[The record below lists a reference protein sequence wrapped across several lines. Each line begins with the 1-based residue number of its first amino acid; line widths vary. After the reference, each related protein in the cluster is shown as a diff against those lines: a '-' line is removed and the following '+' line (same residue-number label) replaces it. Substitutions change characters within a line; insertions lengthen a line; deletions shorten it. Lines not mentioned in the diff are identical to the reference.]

1 MKKKL
6 LSAVLVVSMVAFALV
21 GCSDGTTTES
31 ASVSTETSTGEVAAE
46 ETTAEDTVAE
56 SSGKDTLV
64 VGLNSDITSL
74 DPAYAYDH
82 TTNQVVNQITEGL
95 LTFDEN
101 GVMQPKLCKEW
112 EAVDATTYVYQIRD
126 DVTFSDGTPMTM
138 DDVLFSV
145 KRHMDPE
152 VASYVAWFYDK
163 VESIEQ
169 TGDWELTVKLSEPDA
184 SWQYAFATTAG
195 HIISK
200 AYYEEHADT
209 FGTPEGGILGTG
221 AYVFNS
227 WVTGSEIVLD
237 YNENYWAGETP
248 DVKHIDFQ
256 IIEEETTR
264 VTAMVN
270 GQIDFTLDPPTEL
283 LSQLEESENVS
294 LSEVPAWSVLYL
306 AMNCQKAPF
315 DDVNVRKAISYAIDK
330 DALYASMLTKEGTT
344 ANNSIPF
351 SSSLYGAAADSWNTF
366 AESAVE
372 YSGDIEKAKECLAA
386 SAYPDGFD
394 CTLYVNT
401 NSLRNSI
408 ALYVQQALKE
418 IGINVNIET
427 RSGDEMITIQ
437 FGSNERDYDMAIVK
451 WEADY
456 PDPSG
461 NIYPLFYSGNAGEGG
476 ANTCNYQNPEF
487 DALIEDELAST
498 DLDVRTSDMQEAL
511 KILAEDA
518 PAVIFYYPVKRVAMS
533 SSVSGFNVNASMI
546 WNFYIKDMKLQ

>member
-1 MKKKL
+1 MKKSRIRTIMAAVL
-6 LSAVLVVSMVAFALV
+6 TVSMAAGLSAVA
-21 GCSDGTTTES
+21 
-31 ASVSTETSTGEVAAE
+31 
-46 ETTAEDTVAE
+46 VAE
-56 SSGKDTLV
+56 SEEKDTLI

-95 LTFDEN
+95 LTFDAD
-101 GVMQPKLCKEW
+101 GVMQPKLCESW
-112 EAVDATTYVYQIRD
+112 EIVSPTTYVYQIRD

-138 DDVLFSV
+138 EDVLFSV
-145 KRHMDPE
+145 TRHQDPE
-152 VASYVAWFYDK
+152 VASYVEWFYSS
-163 VESIEQ
+163 VASIEQ
-169 TGDWELTVKLSEPDA
+169 TGDWELTVELTEPDA

-200 AYYEEHADT
+200 SYYEEHADN

-221 AYVFNS
+221 AYKFTS
-227 WVTGSEIVLD
+227 WTTGSEIKLD
-237 YNENYWAGETP
+237 YNENYWTGEVP

-283 LSQLEESENVS
+283 LADLENAPDVT
-294 LSEVPAWSVLYL
+294 LSDVPAWSVLYL

-330 DALYASMLTKEGTT
+330 EALYQSLLTLEGTE
-344 ANNSIPF
+344 ANNSMPF
-351 SSSLYGAAADSWNTF
+351 SSALYGAAADSWSSY
-366 AESAVE
+366 AETAVE
-372 YSGDIEKAKECLAA
+372 QSGDMEKAKECMAA

-418 IGINVNIET
+418 IGINVSIET

-437 FGSNERDYDMAIVK
+437 FGSNAREYDMAIVK

-461 NIYPLFYSGNAGEGG
+461 NMTPLFYSGNASEGG
-476 ANTCNYQNPEF
+476 ANTSNYQNQEY
-487 DALIEDELAST
+487 DALIEQELAST
-498 DLDVRTSDMQEAL
+498 DLEERTKLLQDACT
-511 KILAEDA
+511 ILSEDN
-518 PAVIFYYPVKRVAMS
+518 PAVIFYYPVKRIAMDS
-533 SSVSGFNVNASMI
+533 AISGFEVNASMI

>member
-1 MKKKL
+1 MKKSLVSAL
-6 LSAVLVVSMVAFALV
+6 LSAALV
-21 GCSDGTTTES
+21 LSLLSGCSDGSAGTGSAETPAAGTE
-31 ASVSTETSTGEVAAE
+31 AAVE
-46 ETTAEDTVAE
+46 ETAQA
-56 SSGKDTLV
+56 SGKDSIV

-95 LTFDEN
+95 LTFDAA
-101 GVMQPKLCKEW
+101 GALQPKLCKSW
-112 EAVDATTYVYQIRD
+112 EAVDATTYVYEIRD
-126 DVTFSDGTPMTM
+126 DVKFSDGSPMTM
-138 DDVLFSV
+138 EDVMFSIT
-145 KRHMDPE
+145 RHQDPE
-152 VASYVAWFYDK
+152 LASYVAWCYDS
-163 VESIEQ
+163 VDTIEQ
-169 TGDWELTVKLSEPDA
+169 TGDWEITVKLAKPDA
-184 SWQYAFATTAG
+184 TWQYTFATTAG

-200 AYYEEHADT
+200 SYYDEHKDT
-209 FGTPEGGILGTG
+209 FGTPAGGILGTG
-221 AYVFNS
+221 AYTFTS
-227 WVTGSEIVLD
+227 WTTGSEIVLD
-237 YNENYWAGETP
+237 YNENYWAQEVP
-248 DVKHIDFQ
+248 DVKHITFE

-283 LSQLEESENVS
+283 LSQLEGASNVN
-294 LSEVPAWSVLYL
+294 LTEVPAWSILYL

-330 DALYASMLTKEGTT
+330 EALYQSLLTKEGTE

-351 SSSLYGAAADSWNTF
+351 SSALYGTETESWTAF
-366 AESAVE
+366 AETAVE
-372 YSGDIEKAKECLAA
+372 YSGDLEKAKECLAA

-418 IGINVNIET
+418 IGINVAIET

-437 FGSNERDYDMAIVK
+437 FGSGQRDYDMAIVK

-456 PDPSG
+456 LDPSG
-461 NIYPLFYSGNAGEGG
+461 NLYPLFYSANAGEGG
-476 ANTCNYQNPEF
+476 ANTANYQNPEV
-487 DALIEDELAST
+487 DALIEEQLASI
-498 DLDVRTSDMQEAL
+498 DLDERTKLMQDAL
-511 KILAEDA
+511 TILAEDD
-518 PAVIFYYPVKRVAMS
+518 PVVIFFYPVKRIAMNS
-533 SSVSGFNVNASMI
+533 AITGFEVNASMI